1 MTLCSHLLLVVLL
14 ATTACTPADADPVET
29 RSTAEAIAALRAWDH
44 RRAQAW
50 ADGDEAAL
58 AGIYTPGSRTGRHDR
73 AMLAAYAARGL
84 RVTGLRTQVLSAT
97 LLSRAPG
104 RVRLEVVDRMV
115 GAHAVGRGR
124 RIALPRDRPSE
135 RVVSLRRVSGSW
147 LVEEVTD
154 AGSSA

>member
-1 MTLCSHLLLVVLL
+1 
-14 ATTACTPADADPVET
+14 
-29 RSTAEAIAALRAWDH
+29 
-44 RRAQAW
+44 
-50 ADGDEAAL
+50 
-58 AGIYTPGSRTGRHDR
+58 
-73 AMLAAYAARGL
+73 
-84 RVTGLRTQVLSAT
+84 VTGLRTQVLSAT

-154 AGSSA
+154 AGSAS